1 MRATIDITSGII
13 ELFKGSSP
21 DGIGHSGRHH
31 PASGHQ
37 GKENVLRKRIRICLL
52 PSASLLLIVL
62 IALTVG
68 AALVEVEQISPTYPM
83 KKVTL
88 KGSYYDIGFQLGSFA
103 RASGAKAIEM
113 TDADREQFLE
123 FKNLLEEVHP
133 PIVEELRGIWAA
145 FGLDYDDAEFVIDQI
160 PIQGQTF
167 VVGWYIDSH
176 MLPFACSA
184 ISLSKN
190 ATQDR
195 EVLFARNFDWQRMDC
210 SIVFMHP
217 EDAYPSVGCTP
228 YDVLSMLLD
237 GMNSEGLKVSV
248 NAAYPGLVSSPPPP
262 NILQIVAARVMIDK
276 CASVDEAIDFLER
289 TPITFP
295 VVTVHY
301 LIADRTGQSAIV
313 EFLGNDVKVV
323 RPENDYQVMTNSYHC
338 LGNHLFCWRYQTAAR
353 MIKDG
358 YGEIDD
364 DYVKRILQSVRQA
377 NTQWSVIYRSESGKV
392 LISLADKPTEFYEF
406 TFDPLPMAATSVE
419 HEREL
424 TTVWG
429 KLKVGHP

>member
-1 MRATIDITSGII
+1 
-13 ELFKGSSP
+13 
-21 DGIGHSGRHH
+21 
-31 PASGHQ
+31 
-37 GKENVLRKRIRICLL
+37 LRKRIKVCLL
-52 PSASLLLIVL
+52 PSASLLLIIL

-68 AALVEVEQISPTYPM
+68 AALVEIEQISPTYPM
-83 KKVTL
+83 KKVIL
-88 KGSYYDIGFQLGSFA
+88 KGSHYDIGFQLGSFA
-103 RASGAKAIEM
+103 RDSGAKAIEM

-123 FKNLLEEVHP
+123 FKNLLEELHP

-145 FGLDYDDAEFVIDQI
+145 FGLNYDDAEFVVDQI
-160 PIQGQTF
+160 PIHGQRF
-167 VVGWYIDSH
+167 VVGWYIGSN

-184 ISLSKN
+184 ISLSEN
-190 ATQDR
+190 AVQDH
-195 EVLFARNFDWQRMDC
+195 EVIFARNFDWQRMDC

-217 EDAYPSVGCTP
+217 EGAYPSVGCTP

-248 NAAYPGLVSSPPPP
+248 NVAAPSWASSAPPP

-276 CASVDEAIDFLER
+276 CASVDEAIDSLEQ

-295 VVTVHY
+295 VATVHY

-338 LGNHLFCWRYQTAAR
+338 LDDHLACWRYQTAAR

-364 DYVKRILQSVRQA
+364 DYVKRIPQSVRQA

-406 TFDPLPMAATSVE
+406 TFDPLPVAVTFAE

-429 KLKVGHP
+429 KLEVGHP

>member
-103 RASGAKAIEM
+103 KASGAKAIEM
-113 TDADREQFLE
+113 TDADREQFLK